1 MPNTAKDDEKAK
13 PKPEQQPY
21 QNPGKDKNHPGDD
34 AAVDASTEPQEGK
47 PAKR

>member
-1 MPNTAKDDEKAK
+1 MPNEKKPDEQQK
-13 PKPEQQPY
+13 KPEQQPY

-34 AAVDASTEPQEGK
+34 AAVDASTEPRTGE

>member
-1 MPNTAKDDEKAK
+1 MPNTPKDDEKTK
-13 PKPEQQPY
+13 PQPY

>member
-1 MPNTAKDDEKAK
+1 MPTTPKADQQTK
-13 PKPEQQPY
+13 PKQQSY

-34 AAVDASTEPQEGK
+34 AAVNASTEPKEGK